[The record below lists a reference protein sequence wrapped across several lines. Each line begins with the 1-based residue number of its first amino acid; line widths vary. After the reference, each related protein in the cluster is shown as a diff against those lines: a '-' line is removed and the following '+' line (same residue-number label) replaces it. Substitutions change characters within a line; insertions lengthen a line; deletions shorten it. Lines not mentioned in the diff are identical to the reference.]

1 MWLLLVLTR
10 NQVLRL
16 REVRQ
21 LTHTRR
27 TRTFERGVPK
37 QSHLQSLFFLKSLQK
52 SSNFRCK
59 SERLITRLII
69 HNFAYLH
76 FAFSSSFL
84 SCINKVG
91 IMIYL
96 LELCCLRTSNGLSLG
111 VWWVSKILTHISHF
125 PSWIVVKSSSFMCFD
140 EFCECTGD
148 SSTYMEIEMKKYT
161 KRNILEQRK
170 TRREIQRHHRS
181 IAAY

>member
-1 MWLLLVLTR
+1 MR
-10 NQVLRL
+10 DN
-16 REVRQ
+16 
-21 LTHTRR
+21 THTRR
-27 TRTFERGVPK
+27 TRAFERGVPK
-37 QSHLQSLFFLKSLQK
+37 QSHLQSLFFLKALQRN
-52 SSNFRCK
+52 SNLRCK
-59 SERLITRLII
+59 SERLITRHI
-69 HNFAYLH
+69 HSRFAYLH

-125 PSWIVVKSSSFMCFD
+125 PSWIVVISSSLMCFD

-148 SSTYMEIEMKKYT
+148 LSTDTEIEMKKYT

-170 TRREIQRHHRS
+170 TWRERQSHRRS
-181 IAAY
+181 IAA